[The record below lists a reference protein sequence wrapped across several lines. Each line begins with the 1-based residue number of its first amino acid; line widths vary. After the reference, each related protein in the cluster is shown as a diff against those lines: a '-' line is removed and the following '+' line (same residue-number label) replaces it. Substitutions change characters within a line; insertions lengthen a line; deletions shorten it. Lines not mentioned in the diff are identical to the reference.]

1 VLAVP
6 FNTAILLIMKF
17 DLDIMFGTII
27 GVLIILVSVL
37 FKEKQTLQ
45 TQIDELRIIVNQK
58 TLPALIL
65 DRNDFNIRY

>member
-1 VLAVP
+1 
-6 FNTAILLIMKF
+6 MKF